1 MKTSLQKPRSD
12 GFTLVEIM
20 VVVIVLAILA
30 ATVIPQFIGTTTD
43 AKISAAKAN
52 ISELESA
59 LERFYVQM
67 DRYPTTS
74 EGLQVLVE
82 PPSGDA
88 SAWRGP
94 YVKQIRPDP
103 WGQPFQ
109 YKRPGTRHP
118 NSYDLWSQGADRV
131 EGGEGSSSD
140 IGNW

>member
-1 MKTSLQKPRSD
+1 
-12 GFTLVEIM
+12 M
-20 VVVIVLAILA
+20 VVVIILAVLA

-67 DRYPTTS
+67 DRYPTTA
-74 EGLQVLVE
+74 EGLQVLVD

-88 SAWRGP
+88 SNWRGP
-94 YVKQIRPDP
+94 YVKQVRPDP

-118 NSYDLWSQGADRV
+118 TSYDLWSQGADRAD
-131 EGGEGSSSD
+131 GGEGPAAD

>member
-1 MKTSLQKPRSD
+1 
-12 GFTLVEIM
+12 M
-20 VVVIVLAILA
+20 VVVIVLAVLA

-52 ISELESA
+52 VSELESA

-67 DRYPTTS
+67 DRYPTTA
-74 EGLQVLVE
+74 EGLQVLVD
-82 PPSGDA
+82 PPAGDA
-88 SAWRGP
+88 SNWRGP
-94 YVKQIRPDP
+94 YVKQVRPDP

-118 NSYDLWSQGADRV
+118 NSYDLWSRGADRA
-131 EGGEGSSSD
+131 EGGEGPAAD

>member
-1 MKTSLQKPRSD
+1 
-12 GFTLVEIM
+12 M